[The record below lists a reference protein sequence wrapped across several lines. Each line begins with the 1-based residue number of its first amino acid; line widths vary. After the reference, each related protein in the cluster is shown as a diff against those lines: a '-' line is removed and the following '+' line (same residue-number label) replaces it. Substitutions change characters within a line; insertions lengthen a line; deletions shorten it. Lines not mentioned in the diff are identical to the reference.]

1 MLTKIEAWL
10 ILRCADFTKPYVRD
24 YYGTTF
30 RVFLFATA
38 MSWLER
44 FTREM
49 MVRLLIV
56 EWPPTAWFHS
66 EFRAMVTFTPAHLLA
81 DLGNGVVG
89 SIMLGFGP
97 VMAGLFFRVVV
108 VVMRRVGLAWP
119 VHLLGLR
126 LTYWPNLDLVLWPLL
141 AAAIQWASYD
151 WMLRRLEENGR
162 WPGLLFRIKH
172 AEELVLV
179 AVIVIGVGVP
189 LAVYV
194 GFFGLAWLQISLV
207 WLFQT

>member
-1 MLTKIEAWL
+1 MLTKIEAWV
-10 ILRCADFTKPYVRD
+10 ILRYADITNAYVRD

-30 RVFLFATA
+30 RVFLFAAA

-44 FTREM
+44 FTRET
-49 MVRLLIV
+49 MVQLSIV
-56 EWPPTAWFHS
+56 EWAPTARFHS

-89 SIMLGFGP
+89 SIMLGCGP
-97 VMAGLFFRVVV
+97 MLAGLFFRVVV
-108 VVMRRVGLAWP
+108 SVLRRVGLAWP
-119 VHLLGLR
+119 VHLFGLR
-126 LTYWPNLDLVLWPLL
+126 LTPWPNLDLVLWPLL
-141 AAAIQWASYD
+141 AAAIQWVSYD

-172 AEELVLV
+172 AEELTLV
-179 AVIVIGVGVP
+179 AVIVIGIGVP
-189 LAVYV
+189 LAVYA